1 MRAAFLP
8 DIQLSASGGIVDS
21 TLLANSIGVYSLG
34 AGLLAPLLD
43 FGRLPAQQ
51 RGAAARRDQAAFAYR
66 KTALQAMRDVEDAL
80 ALVKGARDQET
91 ILGQQREAVAALV
104 TVAQKRYREGY
115 SPYLEQIDA
124 QRNLLAVDLA
134 LAQARSD
141 RLVAAIRLCQALG
154 GGWQVDHP

>member
-1 MRAAFLP
+1 M
-8 DIQLSASGGIVDS
+8 DS
-21 TLLANSIGVYSLG
+21 TLLADPIGVYSLG

-80 ALVKGARDQET
+80 AFVQAARDQEL
-91 ILGQQREAVAALV
+91 ILGRQRAAVESLLN
-104 TVAQKRYREGY
+104 VAQKRFREGY

-134 LAQARSD
+134 LAQARGD
-141 RLVAAIRLCQALG
+141 RLVAAVRLCQALG
-154 GGWQVDHP
+154 GGWRQ